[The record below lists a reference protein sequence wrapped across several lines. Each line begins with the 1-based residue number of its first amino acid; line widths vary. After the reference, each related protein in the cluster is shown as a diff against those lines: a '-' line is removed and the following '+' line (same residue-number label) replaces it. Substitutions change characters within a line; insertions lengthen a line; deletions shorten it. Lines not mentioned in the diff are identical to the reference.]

1 MLSSMYKSAVLL
13 TFFIFCCTIVSA
25 QQQAILK
32 LYDSIRNN
40 LPREKLYV
48 HFDKTNYTATDTIW
62 FKAYLVDGTLN
73 VPSNTSGVIY
83 TEIIDENNDVLQTL
97 ALPTVSGLTW
107 GAFALN
113 ERQFKTGTYT
123 FRAYTNWMQNF
134 GNSHFFQKQLKV
146 FSLPAGAIG
155 IASASTTESPL
166 ASNQNNSGNNRNSAI
181 DLQFLPEGGN
191 LIAGSN
197 QKIAFKALNANGKGI
212 SLNGEILDS
221 KDNIVTTFVSNTK
234 GMGFFY
240 LNAVATERYTA
251 RIKNLAVP
259 NTTLPTVK
267 ELSTALKVT
276 NDYKSDSLVI
286 QLGSNLKNEPLTV
299 IGQSRGVACFVATLA
314 ANTTGK
320 TIRVA
325 KSIFPT
331 GVCQILIL
339 DAQRKPL
346 NERNFFI
353 NHLDQAK
360 IDVSSDKLAYKNRD
374 SVKLAIKSSS
384 FDKKPAQMSISMSI
398 TDDSQVTKDSLNE
411 GNILSYLLLTSD
423 LKGEIENPGSYFK
436 QYDEQT
442 HNDLEALMLTQGWVN
457 YQWDLT
463 KKPLFK
469 AEKEFTLRGKIT
481 NLTNTPIANAKVTM
495 VGQNRG
501 FTLIDTVANDK
512 GEFVFDQLPVMDS
525 ASFIVQAL
533 NTKGRKGTL
542 GIEVD
547 EFKRPEIEVVKRKN
561 IIFDTTADSVANVL
575 VATQNEALNKRYAS
589 GNLLR
594 EVTITG
600 KRVIPGSKNLN
611 GPGEADQILTEE
623 DLNKV
628 PKLTLYDLLIKKITG
643 FRTGV
648 RRGSSIRD
656 FFINSE
662 PVRFVIDGMELDF
675 FYDSADASA
684 ATKMN
689 DYNNFVR
696 TTLDYYNAEDI
707 KGVEVMAFF
716 NKSMLYRSRF
726 VRNWLDQ
733 TQYAY
738 IEITTKSG
746 SGPFL
751 KKAANIYKYRPMNYG
766 NKKVFYSP
774 KYTAENDN
782 KTPDFRSTIYW
793 NPNIITDEKGETS
806 VSFFTSDKKG
816 TYTVWLEGTDLEG
829 NFGVKTM
836 KLEVK

>member
-1 MLSSMYKSAVLL
+1 MLKSLSLL
-13 TFFIFCCTIVSA
+13 AFLLFCSTLIFA
-25 QQQAILK
+25 QQQPIIK
-32 LYDSIRNN
+32 IYDSIRNN

-48 HFDKTNYTATDTIW
+48 HFDKSNYTATDTIW
-62 FKAYLVDGTLN
+62 FKAYLVNGTLN
-73 VPSNTSGVIY
+73 TPSSTSGVIY
-83 TEIIDENNDVLQTL
+83 TEIIDENNDVIQTL
-97 ALPTVSGLTW
+97 ALPTISGLTW

-134 GNSHFFQKQLKV
+134 GSSHFFQKQFKV
-146 FSLPAGAIG
+146 FSLTAGAIETSN
-155 IASASTTESPL
+155 ISTIKSPL
-166 ASNQNNSGNNRNSAI
+166 ASNQTNTSNNRNSAI

-191 LIAGSN
+191 LTVGPS

-221 KDNIVTTFVSNTK
+221 KNNVVAKFASNPK
-234 GMGFFY
+234 GMGTFF
-240 LNAVATERYTA
+240 LNAIANEKYTA
-251 RIKNLAVP
+251 RIATLASP
-259 NTTLPTVK
+259 NVALPNIK
-267 ELSTALKVT
+267 EVSTALKVA
-276 NDYKSDSLVI
+276 NNYNSDSIAIYV
-286 QLGSNLKNEPLTV
+286 GSKLNNTPSTV
-299 IGQSRGVACFVATLA
+299 VGQSRGVVCFVATLPT
-314 ANTTGK
+314 NTTNK

-339 DAQRKPL
+339 DAQRKVL

-353 NHLDQAK
+353 NHLDDAK
-360 IDVSSDKLAYKNRD
+360 IEISADKQVYKNRD
-374 SVKLAIKSSS
+374 SVKLRVRASS
-384 FDKKPAQMSISMSI
+384 FDKKPAQMSLSMAI

-411 GNILSYLLLTSD
+411 ANILSYLLLTSD
-423 LKGEIENPGSYFK
+423 LQGEIENPGSYFK
-436 QYDEQT
+436 NYDEQT

-457 YQWDLT
+457 YEWDLS
-463 KKPLFK
+463 KKTLFK
-469 AEKEFTLRGKIT
+469 AEKEFTLSGKIT

-495 VGQNRG
+495 VGQNKG
-501 FTLIDTVANDK
+501 FTLIDTVANEK

-547 EFKRPEIEVVKRKN
+547 EFKRPAIDVVKRKN
-561 IIFDTTADSVANVL
+561 IVFDTTFDCVANIL
-575 VATQNEALNKRYAS
+575 VSTQNEALNKRYAS

-611 GPGEADQILTEE
+611 GPGEADQTLTEE

-628 PKLTLYDLLIKKITG
+628 PKLTLYDLLLKKVTG
-643 FRTGV
+643 FRPGV

-689 DYNNFVR
+689 DYNNFIR

-746 SGPFL
+746 HGPFL
-751 KKAANIYKYRPMNYG
+751 KKAANIYKYKPMNYG
-766 NKKVFYSP
+766 NRKVFYSP
-774 KYTAENDN
+774 KYTAENDD

-816 TYTVWLEGTDLEG
+816 TYTIWLEGADLEG

-836 KLEVK
+836 KIEVK